1 MPRMPPGGENKSA
14 EKGMS
19 RKHGNAESVAG
30 IEEHSH
36 AGEQGANHGVVF
48 KLPKE
53 SDICDHSNVR
63 KLD

>member
-1 MPRMPPGGENKSA
+1 MPHMPKGENRSS
-14 EKGMS
+14 ERGM
-19 RKHGNAESVAG
+19 KHESGHPKSVAG

-53 SDICDHSNVR
+53 SDITDHSKVR
-63 KLD
+63 ELD